1 MNAYMREYAD
11 REHSKAIRLE
21 AQLSETT
28 NAEIILERISALEA
42 RLVK

>member
-1 MNAYMREYAD
+1 MREYAD

-28 NAEIILERISALEA
+28 NEA
-42 RLVK
+42 VEKPDSESFPPPDV